1 MTRLIVYAAKDS
13 KDVHLDTRDFDAIRS
28 ELNAAGA
35 HIERWGASHSLSPH
49 ASNEDILVAYAPE
62 IERLKRERGYA
73 EADVVSI
80 KPGNP
85 NWPVLRQKF
94 LAEHTHDED
103 EVRYFVEGSGAFYL
117 HIGERVL
124 EIVGEEGDL
133 LSVPRGTSHWFDG
146 GEEGH
151 FTCIRL
157 FTEQAGW
164 VAHYTGD
171 AIADGFP
178 KYEKAA

>member
-1 MTRLIVYAAKDS
+1 MTRLIIYSADDS
-13 KDVHLDTRDFDAIRS
+13 SDLHLDS
-28 ELNAAGA
+28 HELSTIQRELAAVGA
-35 HIERWGASHSLSPH
+35 GIERWSASEPLKPGATPD
-49 ASNEDILVAYAPE
+49 DILSAYDHE
-62 IERLKRERGYA
+62 IDRLKRERGYVT
-73 EADVVSI
+73 ADVVSI

-85 NWPVLRQKF
+85 NWPALRKKF

-117 HIGERVL
+117 HIGDRVL
-124 EIVGEEGDL
+124 EIVGEAGDL
-133 LSVPRGTSHWFDG
+133 LYVPQGTSHWFDG
-146 GEEGH
+146 GEVGD

-157 FTEQAGW
+157 FNSQEGW

-171 AIADGFP
+171 AIAEGFP